1 MIIIALAVLALLALF
16 YLLSKAADFVV
27 GNSSQIA
34 EEFSL
39 PLPLIG
45 LALGILTT
53 LPEIS
58 LGISS
63 LEHGVPAMSAGNLL
77 GGIFVVLSLVLGL
90 NIISNREVKTDGN
103 WHSLIPLAIYL
114 LLPAGLALDGGF
126 QYFDAI
132 IMIVGYLIWLA
143 VSYFPK
149 GHGIQINLV
158 TINRKKLAKQIFF
171 VLLGGLIILVI
182 SDFIVTISL
191 FLLETFNIYP
201 FLVGILVFSIGTNLP
216 EISIALTSGK
226 KKAGSLSFSH
236 LSGSAAANVLCLGL
250 FSLGG
255 TMVTG
260 AGKGPA
266 SWAYGTILLL
276 LFLFLFHSYDSGKKF
291 SRSEGWFLLVFYAIF
306 AALQIFLVG

>member
-1 MIIIALAVLALLALF
+1 MIIFLAILSLLVLF
-16 YLLSKAADFVV
+16 YLLGKTADFVV
-27 GNSSQIA
+27 DNSSRIA

-63 LEHGVPAMSAGNLL
+63 IGHGVPAMSTGNLM
-77 GGIFVVLSLVLGL
+77 GGIFVVLSLVLGI

-103 WHSLIPLAIYL
+103 WRSLIPLAIYL
-114 LLPAGLALDGGF
+114 LLPFGLSLDGGF

-143 VSYFPK
+143 ISYLPTSR
-149 GHGIQINLV
+149 GMQINLI
-158 TINRKKLAKQIFF
+158 TINKKRLAKQIFF
-171 VLLGGLIILVI
+171 VLLGGVIILIV
-182 SDFIVTISL
+182 SDFIVTLSL
-191 FLLETFNIYP
+191 FLLKTFNVYP
-201 FLVGILVFSIGTNLP
+201 FLVGILIFSIGTNLP

-226 KKAGSLSFSH
+226 KKAGNLSFSH

-250 FSLGG
+250 FSLQGNM
-255 TMVTG
+255 TTG
-260 AGKGPA
+260 AGSGPA
-266 SWAYGTILLL
+266 TWAYGIILFL
-276 LFLFLFHSYDSGKKF
+276 LFLFLFYSYKSDKKF
-291 SRSEGWFLLVFYAIF
+291 SHLEGWSLLVFYVIF
-306 AALQIFLVG
+306 VVLQIFLIG